1 MNLVTMEIR
10 LPFKKERKVF
20 AVFCNKFSGT
30 TAVLGKSY
38 DNQEFENIAFYKSK
52 DDEEVV
58 TSLSV
63 ISHELRYRFPF
74 CQSLQA
80 ELYPCN
86 LSGRLFR
93 EKVCLRHRPPPTNER
108 PNNWGP
114 TLQMAAF
121 HFNSQIGR
129 GIPPRNKLTKLS
141 RHGIYQKSTQP
152 QFWENDFTHK
162 KCVCCDIIKLASE
175 QLKYFQNL

>member
-30 TAVLGKSY
+30 TAVLSKSY

-52 DDEEVV
+52 ADEEVV

-63 ISHELRYRFPF
+63 ISHKLRYRFPF

-93 EKVCLRHRPPPTNER
+93 EKVCLRHRENRPTTTDR

-141 RHGIYQKSTQP
+141 RHGIYQKSTAAILGKRFYP
-152 QFWENDFTHK
+152 QK
-162 KCVCCDIIKLASE
+162 VRKLRH
-175 QLKYFQNL
+175 N

>member
-1 MNLVTMEIR
+1 MN
-10 LPFKKERKVF
+10 
-20 AVFCNKFSGT
+20 
-30 TAVLGKSY
+30 Y
-38 DNQEFENIAFYKSK
+38 DIDFLFVKA
-52 DDEEVV
+52 
-58 TSLSV
+58 
-63 ISHELRYRFPF
+63 
-74 CQSLQA
+74 LQA

-141 RHGIYQKSTQP
+141 RHGIYQKSTAAVLGKRFYP
-152 QFWENDFTHK
+152 QKN
-162 KCVCCDIIKLASE
+162 A
-175 QLKYFQNL
+175 